1 MLKCT
6 AAVKDRCLLTLKI
19 VVVDRE
25 QLLISSAYKISLHN
39 SSSYEVVIVPLLMS
53 EDIQVILKRG

>member
-6 AAVKDRCLLTLKI
+6 AAVKDRCLVALKI

-25 QLLISSAYKISLHN
+25 QLLISSAYKISLNN
-39 SSSYEVVIVPLLMS
+39 SSSDEVVIIPLLNWK
-53 EDIQVILKRG
+53 IYK